1 MLYMV
6 TFTINISPNL
16 SIYSIHG
23 SYGIMSNPFYPNS
36 LDICEKQKRVPKT
49 CHKIFKVKSIKF
61 TIVHAFEP
69 CNVGI
74 RVVLRVV
81 QT

>member
-1 MLYMV
+1 MDPMGLWA
-6 TFTINISPNL
+6 TH
-16 SIYSIHG
+16 SIRI
-23 SYGIMSNPFYPNS
+23 S